1 MSVLWQQRTHGVQR
15 LHQRQHRAVALLFL
29 GIVLVMTILV
39 GAYVSLA
46 ASNVD
51 LGRRVWDLEQALADW
66 ERENQL
72 LIVEISRQS
81 SIPALQQRAMI
92 LGYVPAES
100 ADYVEVA
107 YPMEP

>member
-15 LHQRQHRAVALLFL
+15 RHQRQNRAMALLFL
-29 GIVLVMTILV
+29 GIVLIMTILV

-46 ASNVD
+46 AFNVE

-72 LIVEISRQS
+72 LLVEISRQS
-81 SIPALQQRAMI
+81 SIPALQQRALI
-92 LGYVPAES
+92 LGYAPAES
-100 ADYVEVA
+100 IDYVEVA
-107 YPMEP
+107 QPVEP